1 MDNVR
6 ELMAKRAALLSQAD
20 AILKKA
26 LEEDRETTVEE
37 NTQVDALTTQA
48 DNLKATI
55 ERADRTA
62 RMMAEL
68 GPQNHERR
76 ADPVAPNSNE
86 AQRKRDE
93 VAALARYVRRGDAS
107 GLMDLL
113 AASNDTDM
121 NIGTPADGGYAVPTG
136 HYQGIIAKRDAMSLV
151 GTLGCLRIP
160 GVGTTVNV
168 PIDDGTANQFVLTTE
183 ANSFD
188 RDAPALGQ
196 AAMTLAYYTKKVTL
210 SNQLLNDEDSNLLAF
225 LNDYVGRAAALTYN
239 ALLFTEVLANGTS
252 VALGTAAA
260 ATSGDPETL
269 MYNLKGEYGEGAA
282 FVMRRATEGAYRK
295 LTGNLFLYQSTPAG
309 VVATRPTL
317 SGFPVYNSES
327 MAAIGAGNKSVA
339 FGNFAYVGYRESP
352 GMTFLRDPYSAA
364 ATGQVNLFYYFAVV
378 FKVLI
383 AEAVLYGKH
392 PTA

>member
-1 MDNVR
+1 MESVR

-20 AILKKA
+20 AILKAA
-26 LEEDRETTVEE
+26 LEENRATTDEE
-37 NTQVDALTTQA
+37 NAKVDSLTAQVNDL
-48 DNLKATI
+48 NATI
-55 ERADRTA
+55 DRVDRTA
-62 RMMAEL
+62 RMQAEMAAAQ
-68 GPQNHERR
+68 PRSR
-76 ADPVAPNSNE
+76 VDAPMSPAPE
-86 AQRKRDE
+86 QRKRDE
-93 VAALARYVRRGDAS
+93 MAALALYIRRGDVS
-107 GLMDLL
+107 GLMDLR
-113 AASNDTDM
+113 AVSNDTDM

-136 HYQGIIAKRDAMSLV
+136 HFQGIISKRDSMSLV
-151 GTLGCLRIP
+151 GPLGCLRIP
-160 GVGTTVNV
+160 GIGTTVNV
-168 PIDDGTANQFVLTTE
+168 PYDNGTANQFVLTTE

-210 SNQLLNDEDSNLLAF
+210 SNQLLNDEDSNLVAF

-239 ALLFTEVLANGTS
+239 SLLFTEVLANGTS
-252 VALGTAAA
+252 VTLAAA
-260 ATSGDPETL
+260 AAASSGDPETM
-269 MYNLKGEYGEGAA
+269 MYNLKGEYGEGAS
-282 FVMRRATEGAYRK
+282 FVMRRATEGAFRK
-295 LTGNLFLYQSTPAG
+295 LTGNMFLYQNTPNG
-309 VVATRPTL
+309 VVLTRPTI

-327 MAAIGAGNKSVA
+327 LAAIGAGNKSVA

-383 AEAVLYGKH
+383 PEAVLYGKH

>member
-20 AILKKA
+20 AILSKA
-26 LEEDRETTVEE
+26 LDEGRETTTDE
-37 NTQVDALTTQA
+37 NVQYDALVARVDALAGTISRLDASMRMRAELAQTTPP
-48 DNLKATI
+48 
-55 ERADRTA
+55 A
-62 RMMAEL
+62 RM
-68 GPQNHERR
+68 
-76 ADPVAPNSNE
+76 DPAPSPNE

-93 VAALARYVRRGDAS
+93 VAAMALYIRRGDAS
-107 GLMDLL
+107 GLMDLY

-151 GTLGCLRIP
+151 GPLGCTRIP
-160 GVGTTVNV
+160 GIGTTVNV
-168 PIDDGTANQFVLTTE
+168 PVDNGTANQFVLTTE
-183 ANSFD
+183 ANAFD
-188 RDAPALGQ
+188 RDAPVLGQ

-210 SNQLLNDEDSNLLAF
+210 SNQVLNDEDSNLVTF

-239 ALLFTEVLANGTS
+239 TLLMTEVLANGTS
-252 VALGTAAA
+252 VALAAAAA
-260 ATSGDPETL
+260 ATAGDPETL
-269 MYNLKGEYGEGAA
+269 MYNLKGEYGDGAA
-282 FVMRRATEGAYRK
+282 FVMRRLTEGSYRK
-295 LTGNLFLYQSTPAG
+295 VTGNMFLYQNTPNG
-309 VVATRPTL
+309 VVLTRPTI
-317 SGFPVYNSES
+317 SGFPVYNSEAL
-327 MAAIGAGNKSVA
+327 AAIGAGNKSVA

-364 ATGQVNLFYYFAVV
+364 ATGQVNLFYYFAAI